1 MTKRCIILLG
11 GSFDPV
17 HVGHV
22 ELGKYFCRL
31 FNTNELRLIP
41 AGNPWQKPL
50 LKANPKQRIAML
62 ECAFEPLG
70 LSFTIDSQ
78 EIDRPGATYTID
90 TLRSIRHEVG
100 PDVSLIFLMGA
111 DQLLRL
117 DTWHNWRQLFDLT
130 NIAVS
135 ARPGFSKSLALIPKA
150 IADEFS
156 RRFAAPEKIIS
167 TPAGLT
173 YLATDL
179 QINVSATEIRAAL
192 QNDQSPAALVP
203 APVLSY
209 IKENNLYKN

>member
-1 MTKRCIILLG
+1 MYH
-11 GSFDPV
+11 SFRRQLRSGT
-17 HVGHV
+17 VGHV

-41 AGNPWQKPL
+41 PGNPWQKPL
-50 LKANPKQRIAML
+50 LKATPKQRIAML

-70 LSFTIDSQ
+70 FSFTIDSQ

-135 ARPGFSKSLALIPKA
+135 AHPDL
-150 IADEFS
+150 EFAGTDSQGDS
-156 RRFAAPEKIIS
+156 RRVF
-167 TPAGLT
+167 TPFCG
-173 YLATDL
+173 
-179 QINVSATEIRAAL
+179 SG
-192 QNDQSPAALVP
+192 
-203 APVLSY
+203 
-209 IKENNLYKN
+209 KNHFHTGRD